1 MGRFF
6 IAAIILV
13 VYASTTYAYR
23 YVGCYEDNSER
34 ILGRN
39 FSSDDCM
46 TVEKCVQTC
55 SYEGANF
62 GGVQYAHQCFCGA
75 RLKRGYKKLADSAC
89 STNCAGDS
97 SQKCGG
103 GWKISVYATNNYLG
117 CFVDNP
123 GRILEGPSTNSSQM
137 TTKTCLKFCKK
148 AGKRFALT
156 QVDCEGSSTTY
167 INHSRHLIPDGIH
180 HHEGMREEA
189 SFCPFN
195 AERQAREPLY
205 SRYCFCGNKVS
216 EYKQKADSEC
226 NFTCAGAKSEKCG
239 GAWRGSL
246 YVV

>member
-156 QVDCEGSSTTY
+156 Q
-167 INHSRHLIPDGIH
+167 
-180 HHEGMREEA
+180 
-189 SFCPFN
+189 
-195 AERQAREPLY
+195 Y